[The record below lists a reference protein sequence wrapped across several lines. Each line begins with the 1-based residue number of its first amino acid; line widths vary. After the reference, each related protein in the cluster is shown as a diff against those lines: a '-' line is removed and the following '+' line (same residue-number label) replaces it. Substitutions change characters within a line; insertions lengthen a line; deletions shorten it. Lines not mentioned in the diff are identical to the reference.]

1 MTPAKFF
8 AAVKKDGKSLRV
20 FRLFLSFAEVSS
32 AGSSRGAFE
41 GDGMETEKKFQ
52 YFSEI
57 GEKTDEILGMTRDNK
72 KEMIHSRREEKT
84 LGEGD

>member
-1 MTPAKFF
+1 
-8 AAVKKDGKSLRV
+8 
-20 FRLFLSFAEVSS
+20 
-32 AGSSRGAFE
+32 
-41 GDGMETEKKFQ
+41 MEAEKKFQ